1 MKLTLPEKLKPYSG
15 VINFMIILLVS
26 HFFWKYTVLGE
37 DDDEIVRFFGLN
49 ISQPFIFMASHTAQV
64 SYSLL
69 KWLGFNVTLNDLN
82 VIRHLGSGNGV
93 HIVWSCTGIKQA
105 YILFCI
111 LAFSRGPWKHKL
123 WYIPLGLLCVYLF
136 NILRITFIAGVIDSH
151 PQQFEFWH
159 EHVTKYAFYAMIF
172 GLWVIWEEKIRIAP
186 QPPKGG
192 L

>member
-111 LAFSRGPWKHKL
+111 LAFSRGPW
-123 WYIPLGLLCVYLF
+123 
-136 NILRITFIAGVIDSH
+136 
-151 PQQFEFWH
+151 
-159 EHVTKYAFYAMIF
+159 
-172 GLWVIWEEKIRIAP
+172 
-186 QPPKGG
+186 
-192 L
+192 

>member
-69 KWLGFNVTLNDLN
+69 KWWLHSAINTLP
-82 VIRHLGSGNGV
+82 RNGY
-93 HIVWSCTGIKQA
+93 G
-105 YILFCI
+105 
-111 LAFSRGPWKHKL
+111 
-123 WYIPLGLLCVYLF
+123 
-136 NILRITFIAGVIDSH
+136 
-151 PQQFEFWH
+151 
-159 EHVTKYAFYAMIF
+159 
-172 GLWVIWEEKIRIAP
+172 KIH
-186 QPPKGG
+186 
-192 L
+192 